1 MIKRPLFG
9 KDSSPHRTSFVI
21 SIIVTIVLWLGLL
34 IGCFFINPNN
44 DDDKYETVQIILEST
59 PIEEKPEESADSTG
73 DENAA
78 NVSANEAVVDE
89 AATEP
94 VAETPVETPADNP
107 IENPVT
113 ENVEAL
119 PVNEPQPVVEEVVQ
133 KAPEP
138 KPEPKVEP
146 KPEPKP
152 TPKQETK
159 PEPKVEPKQQEKN
172 PEPKP
177 EPKPVEKKPE
187 PQKRV
192 ETKSAE
198 TKAVEKTPEKPVETV
213 HYDLVKSNEE
223 LMAEQLAAKKNKP
236 KPTWEDMFGDD
247 SDVETSSSTPASTP
261 QKVVTNQ
268 SSTSGGAATVTESQ
282 TQRQTSQAQKNTG
295 NQSTSDSTSEAIKKI
310 GNTPSGQ
317 TTDGNKTDDSAKNK
331 PDTSSSGSGINITMA
346 DGSKR
351 AIREPEKPE
360 IILSKQAQQA
370 VESNVTVIV
379 SFTVQ
384 SNGFVSRSSI
394 KFTPASVLAP
404 IIQNEIIE
412 QVSKW
417 VFDPADNP
425 GTASFEYT
433 IKKK

>member
-1 MIKRPLFG
+1 MIKLPLFG

-21 SIIVTIVLWLGLL
+21 SIIITIILWIGLL

-44 DDDKYETVQIILEST
+44 DNEKYETVQIILEST

-152 TPKQETK
+152 TPKQETTK
-159 PEPKVEPKQQEKN
+159 PEPKPKVEPK

-177 EPKPVEKKPE
+177 APKQETPKPVEKKPE
-187 PQKRV
+187 
-192 ETKSAE
+192 
-198 TKAVEKTPEKPVETV
+198 PEKPVETV

-236 KPTWEDMFGDD
+236 KPTWEDIFGDD
-247 SDVETSSSTPASTP
+247 SDAETSSSTPATTQ
-261 QKVVTNQ
+261 QKVVANQ

-282 TQRQTSQAQKNTG
+282 TQRQTSQTQKNTG

-331 PDTSSSGSGINITMA
+331 PSTSSSGSGINITMA

-360 IILSKQAQQA
+360 IALSKQAQQA

-394 KFTPASVLAP
+394 KFTPASVLAQ
-404 IIQNEIIE
+404 IIQTEIIE

>member
-1 MIKRPLFG
+1 MIRLPLFG

-21 SIIVTIVLWLGLL
+21 SIIVTIVFWLGLL

-73 DENAA
+73 EENAA
-78 NVSANEAVVDE
+78 NLSANEAVVDE
-89 AATEP
+89 AVTEP
-94 VAETPVETPADNP
+94 VAETPVDNAV
-107 IENPVT
+107 ENPVT
-113 ENVEAL
+113 ENVETL
-119 PVNEPQPVVEEVVQ
+119 PVNEPVPVVEEVAQ
-133 KAPEP
+133 KVPET
-138 KPEPKVEP
+138 KAEPKVET

-152 TPKQETK
+152 TPKQESK
-159 PEPKVEPKQQEKN
+159 PEPKVEPKQQEK
-172 PEPKP
+172 KP

-187 PQKRV
+187 PQKTV
-192 ETKSAE
+192 ETKAAE

-247 SDVETSSSTPASTP
+247 SDVETSSSTPATTQ

-317 TTDGNKTDDSAKNK
+317 TSDGNKDDSSKSK
-331 PDTSSSGSGINITMA
+331 PSTTSAGKGINITMA

-360 IILSKQAQQA
+360 ITLSKQAQQA

-384 SNGFVSRSSI
+384 SNVFVSRSSI
-394 KFTPASVLAP
+394 KFTPASVLAQ

>member
-1 MIKRPLFG
+1 MIKLPLFG

-21 SIIVTIVLWLGLL
+21 SIIITIILWIGLL

-44 DDDKYETVQIILEST
+44 DNEKYETVQIILEST

-73 DENAA
+73 DENVA

-94 VAETPVETPADNP
+94 VAETPVENAV
-107 IENPVT
+107 ENPVT
-113 ENVEAL
+113 ENVESF
-119 PVNEPQPVVEEVVQ
+119 PVNEAQPLVEEVAQ
-133 KAPEP
+133 KVPET
-138 KPEPKVEP
+138 KAEPKVEP

-152 TPKQETK
+152 APKQET
-159 PEPKVEPKQQEKN
+159 
-172 PEPKP
+172 
-177 EPKPVEKKPE
+177 PKPVEKKPE
-187 PQKRV
+187 
-192 ETKSAE
+192 
-198 TKAVEKTPEKPVETV
+198 PEKPVETV

-247 SDVETSSSTPASTP
+247 SDADTSSSTPATTQ

-268 SSTSGGAATVTESQ
+268 STTSGGAATVTETQ
-282 TQRQTSQAQKNTG
+282 TQRQTSQTQKNTG

-317 TTDGNKTDDSAKNK
+317 TTDGNRTDDSARNK
-331 PDTSSSGSGINITMA
+331 PGTSSSGSGINITMA

-360 IILSKQAQQA
+360 ISLSRQAQQA
-370 VESNVTVIV
+370 VESNVNVIV

-394 KFTPASVLAP
+394 KFTPASVLAQ

-425 GTASFEYT
+425 GTANFEYT

>member
-1 MIKRPLFG
+1 MIKLPLFG

-21 SIIVTIVLWLGLL
+21 SIIITIILWIGLL
-34 IGCFFINPNN
+34 IGCFFINPNK
-44 DDDKYETVQIILEST
+44 DDEKYETVQIILEST

-78 NVSANEAVVDE
+78 NVMANEAVVDE
-89 AATEP
+89 VATEP

-133 KAPEP
+133 KVPEP

-152 TPKQETK
+152 ETKPTPKQETPK
-159 PEPKVEPKQQEKN
+159 PEPKPAPKQET
-172 PEPKP
+172 
-177 EPKPVEKKPE
+177 PKPVEKKPE
-187 PQKRV
+187 
-192 ETKSAE
+192 
-198 TKAVEKTPEKPVETV
+198 PEKPVETV

-247 SDVETSSSTPASTP
+247 SDAETSSSTPATTQ

-317 TTDGNKTDDSAKNK
+317 TTDGNRTDDSSKNK
-331 PDTSSSGSGINITMA
+331 PSTTSAGNGINITMA

-360 IILSKQAQQA
+360 ISLSRQAQQA
-370 VESNVTVIV
+370 VENNITVIV

-394 KFTPASVLAP
+394 KFTPASVLAQ

-417 VFDPADNP
+417 VFDPAGNP